1 MPELRRPTSKNL
13 QADRRFQAVAYV
25 TNKGK
30 RDKRFNFHCADVRRV
45 RYETDGAKHQVKQQH
60 VAPEKKTTPAQQTS
74 SMPLGSSPC
83 GAL

>member
-30 RDKRFNFHCADVRRV
+30 RDKRFNFHCAGVRRE
-45 RYETDGAKHQVKQQH
+45 RYETDSAKHQVKEQ
-60 VAPEKKTTPAQQTS
+60 KKTTPAQQTS
-74 SMPLGSSPC
+74 SMPVGSSPC